1 MTLSTLE
8 LARSAPMIPVI
19 VIEDPD
25 HAVPLATALV
35 AGGITTL
42 EITLRSD
49 AALEAIR
56 RIKAGVEG
64 AIVGA
69 GTLKTPRDVDD
80 CLEAGCAFG
89 VSPGAPAALIERVID
104 AGMPF
109 LPGCAT
115 PTEAMDLADSG
126 FEVVKFFPASAAGGA
141 PMLKAL
147 SSPLP
152 HIKFCPTG
160 GVSLKNAKEYLDL
173 PNVVTVGGSWV
184 APKSMMV
191 EGDWAGIEKL
201 ARETALALCNR

>member
-25 HAVPLATALV
+25 HAVPLAKALV

-56 RIKAGVEG
+56 RIKGEVEG

-126 FEVVKFFPASAAGGA
+126 FEVAKFFPATAAGGA

-191 EGDWAGIEKL
+191 EGDWTGIEKL
-201 ARETALALCNR
+201 ARETALTLCNR